1 MDFVFTETFYATYES
16 FTDDEAEPIDEAI
29 RRLLVDHA
37 TAWARQGRIEGERGS
52 AWILVVRSPSTETSL
67 YWDYHDEEN
76 LILLAMV
83 ATPA

>member
-16 FTDDEAEPIDEAI
+16 LTDDEAEPIDEAI

-52 AWILVVRSPSTETSL
+52 AWILVVRSSSTETSL